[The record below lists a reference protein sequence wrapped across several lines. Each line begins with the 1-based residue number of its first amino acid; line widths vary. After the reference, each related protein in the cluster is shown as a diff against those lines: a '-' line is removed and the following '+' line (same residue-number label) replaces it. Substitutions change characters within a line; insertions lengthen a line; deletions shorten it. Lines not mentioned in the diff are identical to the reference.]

1 MGTTTL
7 NTQGLV
13 LHTTNYSE
21 TSVVAKIFTRQLG
34 ERSYLVKGV
43 RGGRSKAKR
52 NLLQPMSYLEMTVYD
67 NRRAQ
72 LQYIKEM
79 QPARPMN
86 GCATNSVKTALLF
99 FMNEVL
105 YKTVREEEP
114 NPCLFDFLVGQMETL
129 DQTDEPLGD
138 FPVMFLLRLALY
150 LGIEP
155 LDNYSRMEPLFQMRE
170 GRFLAPPQVV
180 HADPGNLDYYL
191 AYDDSLCLHSY
202 LDSLRNGIPRPLLPS
217 AIRRQ
222 MTSIMLQYYAIHL
235 PGFKEIRSIE
245 VLHQILA

>member
-1 MGTTTL
+1 MAALTL

-21 TSVVAKIFTRQLG
+21 TSVVARIFTRQLG

-43 RGGRSKAKR
+43 RGGKSKAKR

-67 NRRAQ
+67 NRRSQ

-79 QPARPMN
+79 QPARQMN
-86 GCATNSVKTALLF
+86 GCVANSIKTSLLF

-105 YKTVREEEP
+105 YKAVKEEGP
-114 NPCLFDFLVGQMETL
+114 NPQLFDFLIRQIELL
-129 DQTDEPLGD
+129 DNTSEPLGD
-138 FPVMFLLRLALY
+138 FPVLFLLRLAHY

-155 LDNYSRMEPLFQMRE
+155 LDNYSRMEPLFQMKE
-170 GRFLAPPQVV
+170 GRFLAPPYGY
-180 HADPGNLDYYL
+180 ADPQSLDYYL
-191 AYDDSLCLHSY
+191 ADADSLHLHCY
-202 LDSLRNGIPRPLLPS
+202 LDSLRSGHPCPILP
-217 AIRRQ
+217 ATCRRAL
-222 MTSIMLQYYAIHL
+222 MNILLQYYSIHL
-235 PGFKEIRSIE
+235 PGFKEVKSVE